1 MNEFVIVFCKVVLRL
16 GKTTTLDRVMDAF
29 VVGHN
34 EG

>member
-1 MNEFVIVFCKVVLRL
+1 MFY
-16 GKTTTLDRVMDAF
+16 KTTTLDRITEVV